1 MKEGNPP
8 MKNEIRAEAL
18 NAVLPKVMEMFPDA
32 VNVCVSN
39 KNMLAIDT
47 GKVDDNGNP
56 IYATIDVTIKDNEAT
71 KTREGFDLMTAVNA
85 YNEKMANATERKS
98 KASTSTPKNTEAA
111 ERKTKRMTALREWW
125 NTEAVSGEGYTS
137 TDVKNAMP
145 DVYGELLIMQ
155 VGSDLK
161 TLSEEMPTDCEM
173 RMVEGKKHYFKA

>member
-1 MKEGNPP
+1 
-8 MKNEIRAEAL
+8 MKNEIRESAL
-18 NAVLPKVMEMFPDA
+18 NAVLPIVLEAFPSA

-47 GKVDDNGNP
+47 GKVDEEGRA
-56 IYATIDVTIKDNEAT
+56 IYATIDVTVKDNEAT
-71 KTREGFDLMTAVNA
+71 KTREGFDLTKCINA

-98 KASTSTPKNTEAA
+98 KTSASAPKNTEAT
-111 ERKTKRMTALREWW
+111 ERKNKRMTALREWW
-125 NTEAVSGEGYTS
+125 MDEAISGQGYTS
-137 TDVKNAMP
+137 TDVKKAMP
-145 DVYGELLIMQ
+145 DVYGEILIMQ